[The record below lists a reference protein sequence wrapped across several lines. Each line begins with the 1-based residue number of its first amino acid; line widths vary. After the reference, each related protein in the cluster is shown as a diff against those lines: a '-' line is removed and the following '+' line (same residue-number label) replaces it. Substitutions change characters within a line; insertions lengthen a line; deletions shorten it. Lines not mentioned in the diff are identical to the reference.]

1 MSLGIVG
8 ALPVELQALTG
19 RFIVSQAPISLSN
32 NVWLICSGVGPQR
45 AHAAGKLLLKH
56 GVTALAS
63 WGCAGAL
70 DPRLAPGHLV
80 LPTHVISS
88 DNVAISVNATWHRR
102 LYHRLAAELDVST
115 EALVASAKIVT
126 EPTAKRRLLAQ
137 YQAVAVDMES
147 AALGLLARECKVPFL
162 AIRAIADTATMT
174 IPRLALQA
182 FDPAGRLRLLR
193 LLIGL
198 FQSPQEGPALLRLA
212 WSFRA
217 AQATLTQVAR
227 YAGSTLLFSAS
238 TDNSLNNTV
247 P

>member
-19 RFIVSQAPISLSN
+19 RFIANQTPIPLSN

-45 AHAAGKLLLKH
+45 AHAAGKLLLH
-56 GVTALAS
+56 YGVTALVS

-80 LPTHVISS
+80 LPTRVINS
-88 DNVAISVNATWHRR
+88 DNVALAVNATWHRR

-115 EALVASAKIVT
+115 EALVASEVVVA
-126 EPTAKRRLLAQ
+126 EPTAKRRLLTH

-182 FDPAGRLRLLR
+182 LDPSSRLRLVN

-198 FQSPQEGPALLRLA
+198 FRSPHEGPALLRLA
-212 WSFRA
+212 RSFRA
-217 AQATLTQVAR
+217 AQATLTQVTR
-227 YAGSTLLFSAS
+227 CAGSTLLFSSS
-238 TDNSLNNTV
+238 TDTSLSHTV